1 MVHRCCD
8 WSLDRIQLIALLRE
22 YKLENMMS
30 DAKKSEGESR
40 RGLKDDEVAA
50 VIVAVSIVVFFA
62 VYWFFEIM
70 SVRELLEMAYG

>member
-8 WSLDRIQLIALLRE
+8 GSLDRIQLIALLRE

-30 DAKKSEGESR
+30 DTKKSEGESR
-40 RGLKDDEVAA
+40 RGLKDDEIAA
-50 VIVAVSIVVFFA
+50 MIVAGSIVVFFA
-62 VYWFFEIM
+62 VYWIFEIM